1 MARPSPGARRV
12 ATVLE
17 FLASRPDER
26 FTLSEL
32 ARSCDLN
39 KATAHAL
46 LTELTATGFLLRHP
60 EEKRYSLGPRLVP
73 VGRAAEQG
81 YRSRDFRA
89 GPLRRLAEA
98 TGTVAAAVALGPH
111 GDQAS
116 VIDSVGVGP
125 TLPVPLHWM
134 LSPPNGAVFFAWADE
149 RDVEAWLAR
158 SPAGQ
163 AVHNALGA
171 LEATRRHGVTVGLA
185 VPPWRR
191 LMLASGWRREVPG
204 SGAKVSAK
212 GNGSRDGDSSHRSSS
227 LRDVMADLAAA
238 ESVLT
243 ELDDGVTYPVAYVAA
258 PVFDTHGLADL
269 ALVIGWS
276 DGRSCTP
283 AEVRELSAQVVKA
296 ADSITEAS
304 HGRRPLPRAVPSR
317 V

>member
-1 MARPSPGARRV
+1 M

-32 ARSCDLN
+32 ARYCDLN

-73 VGRAAEQG
+73 LGRAAEKG
-81 YRSRDFRA
+81 YRSRDFRS

-111 GDQAS
+111 RDQAS
-116 VIDSVGVGP
+116 VIDSVGVGS
-125 TLPVPLHWM
+125 TLPVPLHWV

-158 SPAGQ
+158 SPAGSG
-163 AVHNALGA
+163 VHHALGA
-171 LEATRRHGVTVGLA
+171 LDSTRRHGVTVGLA
-185 VPPWRR
+185 VPAWRR
-191 LMLASGWRREVPG
+191 LMLASGWRRDVANARVQPPG
-204 SGAKVSAK
+204 
-212 GNGSRDGDSSHRSSS
+212 GNGSTSGIAGDGTHRSAS
-227 LRDVMADLAAA
+227 LRDVLVDLASTEA
-238 ESVLT
+238 VLT
-243 ELDDGVTYPVAYVAA
+243 DLDDESTTHEIAYVAA

-269 ALVIGWS
+269 AVVVGWS
-276 DGRSCTP
+276 EGRTCTP
-283 AEVRELSAQVVKA
+283 HEVRELSAEVMRA
-296 ADSITEAS
+296 ADSITEVS
-304 HGRRPLPRAVPSR
+304 HGRRPLPKATPAPLRSS
-317 V
+317 